1 MIGGRVAPQ
10 GPKADRAARGESVF
24 GRQTRAERRGVP
36 SLARPLGIRLG
47 RKKPRRSG
55 AKSREETPQKGQLE
69 LTPNSTNTRTF
80 T

>member
-1 MIGGRVAPQ
+1 VEGAPA
-10 GPKADRAARGESVF
+10 KADRAAHAETVSAGKPRRAAGYAAPAAHW
-24 GRQTRAERRGVP
+24 GRL
-36 SLARPLGIRLG
+36 S

-69 LTPNSTNTRTF
+69 LTSNSTNTRTF